1 MSNFLPL
8 ETPPPESTTL
18 PFSREAEEAVIGAV
32 LINPE
37 AYYDVAQF
45 LRGEDFYIH
54 RNRWIWDTF
63 THLEET
69 RTPID
74 LLTVTEILEQ
84 SNHLSEIGGP
94 AYLTTLINQVPSSL
108 HAEAYGRIIQETA
121 IRRRMLLSA
130 NEIANLA
137 YDTEKPLQNIIDQ
150 AEQSAVPEG
159 GSARGREAADESQE
173 DSWQDH
179 MEPITSQLILL
190 WFLMI
195 SGSDNNILEGF

>member
-1 MSNFLPL
+1 MSDFSPL
-8 ETPPPESTTL
+8 ETPSPESTTL

-54 RNRWIWDTF
+54 RNRWIWEAF
-63 THLEET
+63 TQLQEN

-74 LLTVTEILEQ
+74 LLTVTENLEQ
-84 SNHLSEIGGP
+84 ANRLTEIGGP

-108 HAEAYGRIIQETA
+108 HAEAYGRIIQESA

-137 YDTEKPLQNIIDQ
+137 YDKDKPLQNIIDQ
-150 AEQSAVPEG
+150 AEQSVFSLSEERLHSDLQPIKNVL
-159 GSARGREAADESQE
+159 DEYY
-173 DSWQDH
+173 DH
-179 MEPITSQLILL
+179 VGELSKTH
-190 WFLMI
+190 
-195 SGSDNNILEGF
+195 G

>member
-1 MSNFLPL
+1 MSDFSPS

-54 RNRWIWDTF
+54 RNRWIWDAF
-63 THLEET
+63 TQLQEN

-74 LLTVTEILEQ
+74 LLTVTENLEQ
-84 SNHLSEIGGP
+84 GNRLGEIGGP

-108 HAEAYGRIIQETA
+108 HAEAYGRIIQESA

-137 YDTEKPLQNIIDQ
+137 YDKEKPLTKHHR
-150 AEQSAVPEG
+150 PG
-159 GSARGREAADESQE
+159 
-173 DSWQDH
+173 
-179 MEPITSQLILL
+179 
-190 WFLMI
+190 
-195 SGSDNNILEGF
+195 